1 MEQKDTQSIN
11 PSGEKEAQNASEAGA
26 AEAVEVQNASG
37 PDAVDA
43 IETQDASG
51 VNTAEAVEAQN
62 ISGADTAKAQDAS
75 EAGTAEV
82 QSISGA
88 DAAETQNAS
97 EVGAAEMQSISGAD
111 AAETMNAPATGA
123 EGSEAGSGVSVT
135 EPEKT
140 PDTDVRLAGSNREGV
155 KGSPSVGAV
164 ELPSLELLEAELKK
178 EQYKRSYRRV
188 LKSTAFSLMV
198 VAAVAVLIAVLLLPV
213 LQISGTSMTDTLQN
227 EDIVV
232 AVNSSKFKTGDV
244 VAFYY
249 NNNILIKRVIA
260 SSGDW
265 VDIDEDGNVYVNEV
279 KLDEPYVKELA
290 LGECDI
296 DLPYQVP
303 DKKCFVMGDH
313 RATSID
319 SRSTAVGCVSDDAVV
334 GKILFRVWPLSEIGF
349 VK

>member
-1 MEQKDTQSIN
+1 MEQKDTQNIN
-11 PSGEKEAQNASEAGA
+11 PSGQTEEQDAPAAGAIEPIEAQSA
-26 AEAVEVQNASG
+26 
-37 PDAVDA
+37 P
-43 IETQDASG
+43 
-51 VNTAEAVEAQN
+51 
-62 ISGADTAKAQDAS
+62 GADTA
-75 EAGTAEV
+75 ET
-82 QSISGA
+82 
-88 DAAETQNAS
+88 AETQNAP
-97 EVGAAEMQSISGAD
+97 AAGVAE
-111 AAETMNAPATGA
+111 AAAQNAPAAGVA
-123 EGSEAGSGVSVT
+123 EAAGEQKPSAAEAAGGQDTLVT
-135 EPEKT
+135 
-140 PDTDVRLAGSNREGV
+140 S
-155 KGSPSVGAV
+155 SV

-198 VAAVAVLIAVLLLPV
+198 VAAVAVLITVLLLPV